1 MLSKMDGKWRRRV
14 IFGYAPSGDP
24 SNCCLWLGPT
34 LPYRAAQEPSM
45 LQRAIF
51 GLGTTELVM
60 VLAVVLIL
68 FGPKKLPEL
77 AKGLGKGLREF
88 RKASDEVG
96 QAIQEAS
103 IEEIEAPKGSVT
115 PTVTAVTTEPEVVE
129 QAEQK

>member
-14 IFGYAPSGDP
+14 IFGYTPSGDP

>member
-1 MLSKMDGKWRRRV
+1 
-14 IFGYAPSGDP
+14 
-24 SNCCLWLGPT
+24 
-34 LPYRAAQEPSM
+34 M

>member
-1 MLSKMDGKWRRRV
+1 
-14 IFGYAPSGDP
+14 
-24 SNCCLWLGPT
+24 
-34 LPYRAAQEPSM
+34 M

-115 PTVTAVTTEPEVVE
+115 PTVTAVTTEHPERLEGALKSIPLRRMGTPEDMAGAALFLCSPLSAYITGQTLVVDGGLTLS
-129 QAEQK
+129 

>member
-1 MLSKMDGKWRRRV
+1 
-14 IFGYAPSGDP
+14 
-24 SNCCLWLGPT
+24 
-34 LPYRAAQEPSM
+34 M

-68 FGPKKLPEL
+68 FRPKKLPEPRQGPRKK
-77 AKGLGKGLREF
+77 AARS

>member
-1 MLSKMDGKWRRRV
+1 
-14 IFGYAPSGDP
+14 
-24 SNCCLWLGPT
+24 
-34 LPYRAAQEPSM
+34 M

-77 AKGLGKGLREF
+77 AKGLGKGLLNSC
-88 RKASDEVG
+88 KASDEVG

>member
-1 MLSKMDGKWRRRV
+1 
-14 IFGYAPSGDP
+14 
-24 SNCCLWLGPT
+24 
-34 LPYRAAQEPSM
+34 M

-115 PTVTAVTTEPEVVE
+115 PTVTAATTEPEVVE